1 MFGDI
6 DYFQTIP
13 AAALRK
19 RRRTDEPEEEQKQGE
34 GNKDSANKPAFD
46 FNA

>member
-13 AAALRK
+13 QVALRK
-19 RRRTDEPEEEQKQGE
+19 KRRIEEVEEQKDE
-34 GNKDSANKPAFD
+34 ANKNSVTKGFD
-46 FNA
+46 YNT